1 MRSLKSFKSFTE
13 RLMNVLKSLEISG
26 KCLVN
31 SYSRVLAGKECHYKV
46 SWWVTRVNGRSSL
59 PNAVKL
65 SMVYFTAS
73 SGVRVEVMGRVLR
86 CVPSCQFFQ
95 LIFIALV
102 GVCLP

>member
-46 SWWVTRVNGRSSL
+46 SWWVVRVTGRSSL
-59 PNAVKL
+59 PNADAIINGLFYSLLWGK
-65 SMVYFTAS
+65 S
-73 SGVRVEVMGRVLR
+73 
-86 CVPSCQFFQ
+86 
-95 LIFIALV
+95 
-102 GVCLP
+102 